1 LTGGSRRPPPDVV
14 VVCGNRLSV
23 YSVRVPGDDD
33 RNLGSSRSTV
43 IPPEAL
49 DKARLELA
57 CDFSLAGTPTSA
69 STLPARAAG
78 LQRDAL
84 VLTFREAKAVVLDWD
99 EAHCCPRASSLHL
112 LARGDG
118 TTAGELGDK
127 ANDDAGS
134 LAAALLPRAH
144 ARAPRTASDPE
155 GRCSAVSFF
164 GHRLSLL
171 PSMEVDAL
179 DALLGVDDDDEE
191 EEEEKKKDNDNDN
204 DNDTDLPFSS
214 APTPPPPKQ
223 RFLSTSVGNA
233 VPLDLR
239 PLGVRDVVD
248 LCFAHRAAAP
258 TLLLLHASDPR
269 AWGAAAPSRAAD
281 GCSLLAVAADDALLS
296 ANKSNCR
303 RLPARLWTV
312 PNLPSDARAIFAT
325 PRGGAVVLCHRLLLH
340 VPPGGSDGG
349 ALQVIALSPAAVPL
363 PIQPPR
369 LAIDSHVEV
378 PAVTAARHA
387 SAWGTRLHPD
397 AAPAV
402 VGSGSNSAT
411 AGGGISNPSSSN
423 LIPPPEGLDADG
435 CGASLTWLPDGS
447 SALLATAEGQLL
459 VLRLPQA
466 PSAYSSLLSGTL
478 SLSKAGIASPRASLA
493 SLGPGLVFLGSWGGD
508 SLLLR
513 SASESA
519 ERESV
524 LLLKGG
530 GEGESQK
537 RQQKRRRKATAT
549 NRLEAERRGLGDDAK
564 GEEEDEIAGAGGDG
578 GGGNDTDIGSEDD
591 GDDGIEEVKADDD
604 GGVSVLFSSSDPRKA
619 ANSNTKRP
627 LNSSPDAFA
636 FSVLDSL
643 PCTGPVRSAALAE
656 GLGLTTTATRNAAS
670 AANANANVGFAP
682 DPPLLLAGVGTGRSG
697 ALLATRRSVAA
708 EVITRVPLP
717 GLTGAWALH
726 SGEGGGFDAAAVAAA
741 LSDSGSS
748 SGSFLASSSSGTP
761 RGAAPGAPWGYHDVL
776 LLSVSTG
783 SFGGATRVLR
793 AGDALDE
800 VLDGS
805 SGFETAAPTLAA
817 GALSLP
823 LPSSS
828 TSSSS
833 SSSSPS
839 SSVPVAAAQVHPR
852 GVALVVAGTTPS
864 SGVTAAELL
873 FAAAAA
879 AAGSQQLVAGAVAG
893 RFVAAR
899 SASGAAGVA
908 RLVAAAAGSS
918 SCALSPVRIPRLN
931 NSSSSSASSAVTA
944 VALFVDEEGWF
955 GGVGGGGRGSKEE
968 GGESAAA
975 AAAAVVLL
983 AARANGSLE
992 VFSLPSSDSDSSS
1005 DSSARLIAVY
1015 AGAGDGARAME
1026 PRAVSSSSSSSA
1038 AAAAAAAEQ
1047 VFAPPPLTSSSLP
1060 PPPPFPPI
1068 LELLVF
1074 HPGPVDADGLPDADG
1089 PRTAPLLLAR
1099 AADGSVRA
1107 WRAARRDGGRGA
1119 PGEEGAGGRGA
1130 KGDASSLLP
1139 RFVRAPLSGLEA
1151 PPGPHVA
1158 AGLSAPC
1165 PPRLVAFEALGEAAP
1180 RHSGVFV
1187 CSGGGGGG
1195 GGGGGSP
1202 SSTSTPGWWLVSSRG
1217 SLVAHP
1223 HHASGPV
1230 SAAAGGGSTAL
1241 PVAATGFTP
1250 FYNVNCSQ
1258 GFIAAIASSS
1268 SIATATAAG
1277 GQQPSS
1283 SSSPSSVHICAMPRA
1298 VRLDTPWPS
1307 QRAPLRGTPA
1317 ALAWHAPAR
1326 LAAVGLHR
1334 PGAAP
1339 RAPLPAQAGGDPAAA
1354 YAYAAASAAVT
1365 GGVTPPGCPPLP
1377 NKKRGADDVRLLS
1390 AGRWAT
1396 VWRAPLLPGE
1406 RATAAASVSLRDGGP
1421 GNAAGALVP
1430 MVAFGA
1436 ASAFGEDYPAS
1447 GRVLL
1452 VEVRRTTN
1460 GGSGGV
1466 NGNGEQSKA
1475 KPGSYRA
1482 PLAGDPAWEAE
1493 VVYSREFRGPVTAV
1507 SAIDGALIVAYGAR
1521 VEALAWGESG
1531 GEERERG
1538 GSFFCFFCFF

>member
-1 LTGGSRRPPPDVV
+1 M
-14 VVCGNRLSV
+14 
-23 YSVRVPGDDD
+23 
-33 RNLGSSRSTV
+33 
-43 IPPEAL
+43 PPEAL
-49 DKARLELA
+49 DRARLELA
-57 CDFSLAGTPTSA
+57 CDFSLAGTPTSV
-69 STLPARAAG
+69 STLPARATG

-99 EAHCCPRASSLHL
+99 EAHACPRPSSLHL

-118 TTAGELGDK
+118 TTAAELGDGS
-127 ANDDAGS
+127 NDPRNDV
-134 LAAALLPRAH
+134 AAALLPRAH
-144 ARAPRTASDPE
+144 ARAPRAVADPE
-155 GRCSAVSFF
+155 GRCAAVSFF
-164 GHRLSLL
+164 GHRLALL
-171 PSMEVDAL
+171 PSMEMDAL
-179 DALLGVDDDDEE
+179 DALLGVADDDDDEDDE
-191 EEEEKKKDNDNDN
+191 DGEDEEKEREKSKANAAAA
-204 DNDTDLPFSS
+204 DTDLPFSAA
-214 APTPPPPKQ
+214 APPPPPPKQ
-223 RFLSTSVGNA
+223 RLLSTSVGNA

-258 TLLLLHASDPR
+258 TLLLLHAADPR
-269 AWGAAAPSRAAD
+269 AWAAAAPSRAAD
-281 GCSLLAVAADDALLS
+281 GCALLAVSADDALLS
-296 ANKSNCR
+296 ANNNSNSNANTARRR
-303 RLPARLWTV
+303 RLPARLWSV
-312 PNLPSDARAIFAT
+312 PNLPSDARAVSAT

-340 VPPGGSDGG
+340 ISAGGGG
-349 ALQVIALSPAAVPL
+349 GGGFSSSSALQAIALSPAAIPL
-363 PIQPPR
+363 PMQPPR

-402 VGSGSNSAT
+402 VAASSAAAA
-411 AGGGISNPSSSN
+411 AGGNFPGPSSS
-423 LIPPPEGLDADG
+423 LIPPPEGLDVDG

-447 SALLATAEGQLL
+447 SALMATAEGQLL

-466 PSAYSSLLSGTL
+466 PSASSPHGTPL

-493 SLGPGLVFLGSWGGD
+493 SLGPGMIFLGSWGGD

-513 SASESA
+513 AASEAA
-519 ERESV
+519 ERGSV

-530 GEGESQK
+530 GGEEASNEK
-537 RQQKRRRKATAT
+537 KRRKKTAI

-564 GEEEDEIAGAGGDG
+564 GEEEDDIAGGVGGNGDE
-578 GGGNDTDIGSEDD
+578 GGGNDTDIGSDGED
-591 GDDGIEEVKADDD
+591 GDIEEVKADE
-604 GGVSVLFSSSDPRKA
+604 GGDVSVLFSSSASSAPDPRKRPFPSSSSSSSSA
-619 ANSNTKRP
+619 AAAAAT
-627 LNSSPDAFA
+627 DAFA

-656 GLGLTTTATRNAAS
+656 GLGLTTGAAS
-670 AANANANVGFAP
+670 GGGGARGASVAAPGFAA

-741 LSDSGSS
+741 LSS
-748 SGSFLASSSSGTP
+748 SGPSSPASQASTSLSVIAASPP

-783 SFGGATRVLR
+783 AFGGATRVLR

-817 GALSLP
+817 GALSVSTSLT
-823 LPSSS
+823 ST
-828 TSSSS
+828 TSSSNVS
-833 SSSSPS
+833 A
-839 SSVPVAAAQVHPR
+839 SVPVAAAQVHPR
-852 GVALVVAGTTPS
+852 GVSLVVAGTPCR
-864 SGVTAAELL
+864 GVSAAELL
-873 FAAAAA
+873 GGGGGGGG
-879 AAGSQQLVAGAVAG
+879 GSPQQQLVAGAVAG

-908 RLVAAAAGSS
+908 RLVAAAAAAEGCSS
-918 SCALSPVRIPRLN
+918 PCALSPIRIPRLN
-931 NSSSSSASSAVTA
+931 ISSASTASSAAVTA
-944 VALFVDEEGWF
+944 VSLFVDEEGWF
-955 GGVGGGGRGSKEE
+955 GGAGGSGKSENE
-968 GGESAAA
+968 GGDKGGSAEST
-975 AAAAVVLL
+975 VLAL
-983 AARANGSLE
+983 AARADGSLE
-992 VFSLPSSDSDSSS
+992 VYSLPSRSSSSSSPSSSSSSSSSS
-1005 DSSARLIAVY
+1005 DDTDSVARLLATY
-1015 AGAGDGARAME
+1015 SGAGDGARAME
-1026 PRAVSSSSSSSA
+1026 PRVPRNPRAAAEEVISASA
-1038 AAAAAAAEQ
+1038 AAA
-1047 VFAPPPLTSSSLP
+1047 PPTSTSAS
-1060 PPPPFPPI
+1060 PPFPPI

-1074 HPGPVDADGLPDADG
+1074 RPGPSDPDGLPDADG
-1089 PRTAPLLLAR
+1089 PRASPLLLAR

-1119 PGEEGAGGRGA
+1119 PEAAAGAEGA
-1130 KGDASSLLP
+1130 SSSSLP

-1151 PPGPHVA
+1151 PPGPRVR
-1158 AGLSAPC
+1158 GFSAPS

-1187 CSGGGGGG
+1187 C
-1195 GGGGGSP
+1195 GGGGSP
-1202 SSTSTPGWWLVSSRG
+1202 PPPSSPPPCSTPGWWLVSSRG

-1223 HHASGPV
+1223 DHAAGPV
-1230 SAAAGGGSTAL
+1230 SAGAAAAAAAAAAP

-1250 FYNVNCSQ
+1250 FHNVNCSQ
-1258 GFIAAIASSS
+1258 GFIAAVASP
-1268 SIATATAAG
+1268 AAAPAAPAAPAF
-1277 GQQPSS
+1277 QAPRPRPRSQAS
-1283 SSSPSSVHICAMPRA
+1283 SSVHICAMPRA

-1334 PGAAP
+1334 PAAAP
-1339 RAPLPAQAGGDPAAA
+1339 RAPLPAHAGGDPAAA

-1365 GGVTPPGCPPLP
+1365 GGVTPPGCAPLLSR
-1377 NKKRGADDVRLLS
+1377 KRGADDVRLLS

-1396 VWRAPLLPGE
+1396 VWRAPLLPAE
-1406 RATAAASVSLRDGGP
+1406 RVTAAASVSLRDGGP
-1421 GNAAGALVP
+1421 GNTAGALIP

-1452 VEVRRTTN
+1452 AEVRRTTR
-1460 GGSGGV
+1460 GGGG
-1466 NGNGEQSKA
+1466 ERA
-1475 KPGSYRA
+1475 PPRPGSYRA

-1507 SAIDGALIVAYGAR
+1507 SAIDGALIVAYGSR
-1521 VEALAWGESG
+1521 VEALAWGT
-1531 GEERERG
+1531 RNR
-1538 GSFFCFFCFF
+1538 FCLVSELF